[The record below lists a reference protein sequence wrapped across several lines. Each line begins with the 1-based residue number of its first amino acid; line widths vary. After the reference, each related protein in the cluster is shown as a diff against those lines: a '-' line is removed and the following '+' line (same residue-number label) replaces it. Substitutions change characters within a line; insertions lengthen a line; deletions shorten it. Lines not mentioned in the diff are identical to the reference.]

1 MSDSIEFNQLIPFNL
16 IFDTDFGLIKL
27 ISKEYRADL
36 FDKSV
41 LDSDDSTIV
50 NLLIARPFE
59 NPLCILT
66 EYNSETKKTLDDY
79 YLEFMGTR
87 YDDILKLSVFTGIGN
102 YAFGLDGIT
111 EITTYIYCKSKDE
124 VDYLNEKCKGYKY
137 KAVTPGTIGKLSQYD
152 PVFIKSGLD
161 YPTKSGPLTGH
172 QLIVIRYGFNVYYD
186 GNTEYV
192 DYAKASTIF
201 KDCQIATAD
210 LYGGKHE

>member
-41 LDSDDSTIV
+41 LDSDDSTIA

-66 EYNSETKKTLDDY
+66 EYNSETKKILDDY
-79 YLEFMGTR
+79 YLEFMDTR

-102 YAFGLDGIT
+102 YALGLDELA
-111 EITTYIYCKSKDE
+111 EITTYIYCKDKVE
-124 VDYLNEKCKGYKY
+124 EDYLKEKCDGYKY
-137 KAVTPGTIGKLSQYD
+137 KIVTPGTIGKLSNYD
-152 PVFIKSGLD
+152 PVFVKSGLD
-161 YPTKSGPLTGH
+161 YPIKSGPLTGH
-172 QLIVIRYGFNVYYD
+172 QLILIRYGFNVYYD
-186 GNTEYV
+186 GSKEYV
-192 DYAKASTIF
+192 DYAKANSIF
-201 KDCQIATAD
+201 RDCQIATAD

>member
-50 NLLIARPFE
+50 NLLIMRPFE
-59 NPLCILT
+59 NPLCILAD
-66 EYNSETKKTLDDY
+66 YNSETKKTLDDY
-79 YLEFMGTR
+79 YFEFMDTR
-87 YDDILKLSVFTGIGN
+87 YKDILKLSVFTGIGS
-102 YAFGLDGIT
+102 YALGLEDLK

-124 VDYLNEKCKGYKY
+124 EDYLNEKCGEYEYKV
-137 KAVTPGTIGKLSQYD
+137 VTPGTIGKLSQYD
-152 PVFIKSGLD
+152 PVFVKSGFDYPAKSGL
-161 YPTKSGPLTGH
+161 LTGH
-172 QLIVIRYGFNVYYD
+172 QLIVIRYGFNAYYD
-186 GNTEYV
+186 GDTEYV
-192 DYAKASTIF
+192 DYAKASTVF
-201 KDCQIATAD
+201 KDCRISMAD

>member
-41 LDSDDSTIV
+41 LDSDDSVIA

-66 EYNSETKKTLDDY
+66 EYNSETKKILDDY
-79 YLEFMGTR
+79 YLEFMDTR

-102 YAFGLDGIT
+102 YALGLSIKVTFDDGSYEFVT
-111 EITTYIYCKSKDE
+111 EDKVKSDVPE
-124 VDYLNEKCKGYKY
+124 E
-137 KAVTPGTIGKLSQYD
+137 
-152 PVFIKSGLD
+152 
-161 YPTKSGPLTGH
+161 
-172 QLIVIRYGFNVYYD
+172 
-186 GNTEYV
+186 
-192 DYAKASTIF
+192 
-201 KDCQIATAD
+201 
-210 LYGGKHE
+210 